1 MMLNADPA
9 APAAPVAPADTFRF
23 DVNPL
28 KLKRYI
34 QKDFKK
40 LLKKKFV
47 TGQSK
52 DKILENLINMS
63 DSDNEGKDK
72 EGNTLDKD

>member
-1 MMLNADPA
+1 MTSNLEF
-9 APAAPVAPADTFRF
+9 DTFRY

-28 KLKRYI
+28 KLERYST
-34 QKDFKK
+34 KSYKK
-40 LLKKKFV
+40 LMKKKFV

-63 DSDNEGKDK
+63 DSDNEGKDTQ
-72 EGNTLDKD
+72 GNALDKD